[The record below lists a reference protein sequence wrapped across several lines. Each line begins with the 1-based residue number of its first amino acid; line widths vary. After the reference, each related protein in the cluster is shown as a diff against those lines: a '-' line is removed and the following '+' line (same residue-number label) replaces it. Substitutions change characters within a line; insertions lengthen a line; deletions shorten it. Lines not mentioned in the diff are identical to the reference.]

1 MDSVYATIRQN
12 LQQFSPTDIEDIHRK
27 MSEGGSGLDPHL
39 AGGKMY
45 DLRPIVGLPV
55 VNATCAE
62 ADLIREME
70 QRGMINECSLSSHAP
85 TISTEDAIDTEIE
98 TLFEIARMQDN
109 GSLIDLKPS
118 FPRIVPTM
126 MDVTDAELRWI
137 HEDDAACLLYEI
149 PIDKG
154 VKKDLGDN
162 QITKC
167 GENIKDLLVSAF
179 SGSLNITVQQ
189 EVVVAIKENPTLVDQ
204 CPLTPQK
211 LPQLVEYNPTIA
223 IECLL
228 RLINSNDMG
237 SNQTNDH
244 LSALVN
250 MDMSLHSMEVVNRLS
265 TAVELPTEF
274 IHLYISNCISSCENI
289 KDKYMQ
295 NRLVRLVCVF
305 VQSLIRN
312 KIINVQDLF
321 VEVQAFCIQFSRIRE
336 AAGLF
341 RLLKTL
347 E

>member
-1 MDSVYATIRQN
+1 MTLSQN
-12 LQQFSPTDIEDIHRK
+12 LQRFTSADVEDLHRRISK
-27 MSEGGSGLDPHL
+27 GCNGLDPPL
-39 AGGKMY
+39 AKMY
-45 DLRPIVGLPV
+45 QLRPVMGAPV
-55 VNATCAE
+55 ADNSYAE
-62 ADLIREME
+62 ADLVRQME
-70 QRGMINECSLSSHAP
+70 HQGMINECSSSSASLSNTDAVDLEIK
-85 TISTEDAIDTEIE
+85 TIFE
-98 TLFEIARMQDN
+98 TASMQDSD
-109 GSLIDLKPS
+109 SLVDLKPS
-118 FPRIVPTM
+118 FPRTLPPL
-126 MDVTDAELRWI
+126 MDISDAELRWI
-137 HEDDAACLLYEI
+137 NEDDAACILYET
-149 PIDKG
+149 PGRKG
-154 VKKDLGDN
+154 DVEKGAEEQNKKSG
-162 QITKC
+162 
-167 GENIKDLLVSAF
+167 GNIKDLLINAF

-189 EVVVAIKENPTLVDQ
+189 EVVSAINENPTLVDQ
-204 CPLTPQK
+204 SPLTPQT
-211 LPQLVEYNPTIA
+211 LPKLVEYNPTIA

-228 RLINSNDMG
+228 KLIQSNNL
-237 SNQTNDH
+237 SSSEINDH

-265 TAVELPTEF
+265 TAVDLPTEF

-341 RLLKTL
+341 RLLKSL

>member
-1 MDSVYATIRQN
+1 MYEIR
-12 LQQFSPTDIEDIHRK
+12 
-27 MSEGGSGLDPHL
+27 
-39 AGGKMY
+39 
-45 DLRPIVGLPV
+45 PV
-55 VNATCAE
+55 VGVPV
-62 ADLIREME
+62 ADTGSTESNLIRAME
-70 QRGMINECSLSSHAP
+70 QQGMINEYSSYSSSSSSRIVA
-85 TISTEDAIDTEIE
+85 EDAIDIEIK
-98 TLFEIARMQDN
+98 TLLEIAEMQDSD
-109 GSLIDLKPS
+109 SLIDLKPS
-118 FPRIVPTM
+118 FPRILPPM
-126 MDVTDAELRWI
+126 MEVSDAELRWI
-137 HEDDAACLLYEI
+137 NEDDAACIIYEI
-149 PIDKG
+149 PGGKEDKNNTSG
-154 VKKDLGDN
+154 RSEKS
-162 QITKC
+162 
-167 GENIKDLLVSAF
+167 GEAIKDLLESAF
-179 SGSLNITVQQ
+179 SGPLNITLQQ
-189 EVVVAIKENPTLVDQ
+189 EVVVAIKETPRLVDQ

-211 LPQLVEYNPTIA
+211 LPKLVENNPMIA

-228 RLINSNDMG
+228 RLIHSNQMNSN
-237 SNQTNDH
+237 QINDY

-265 TAVELPTEF
+265 TAVDLPAEF

-341 RLLKTL
+341 RLLKTF

>member
-1 MDSVYATIRQN
+1 
-12 LQQFSPTDIEDIHRK
+12 
-27 MSEGGSGLDPHL
+27 MSEGGLGLDPYP
-39 AGGKMY
+39 GKMY
-45 DLRPIVGLPV
+45 DLRPVIGVPV
-55 VNATCAE
+55 CDTTCAE

-70 QRGMINECSLSSHAP
+70 QHAMINECSSSSRNP
-85 TISTEDAIDTEIE
+85 IESTEAVDSEVK
-98 TLFEIARMQDN
+98 TLFEIAKMQDLD
-109 GSLIDLKPS
+109 SLVDLSPS
-118 FPRIVPTM
+118 FPHVLPSM

-137 HEDDAACLLYEI
+137 NEDDAACLLYEI
-149 PIDKG
+149 PDDKG
-154 VKKDLGDN
+154 NKDTDGHSK
-162 QITKC
+162 KC
-167 GENIKDLLVSAF
+167 GENIKDLLVAAF

-189 EVVVAIKENPTLVDQ
+189 EVVVAIKENPLLVDD

-211 LPQLVEYNPTIA
+211 LPKLVEYNPTIA

-228 RLINSNDMG
+228 RLIKLNDVS
-237 SNQTNDH
+237 SNQINDH

-289 KDKYMQ
+289 EDKYMQ

-312 KIINVQDLF
+312 NIINVQDLF